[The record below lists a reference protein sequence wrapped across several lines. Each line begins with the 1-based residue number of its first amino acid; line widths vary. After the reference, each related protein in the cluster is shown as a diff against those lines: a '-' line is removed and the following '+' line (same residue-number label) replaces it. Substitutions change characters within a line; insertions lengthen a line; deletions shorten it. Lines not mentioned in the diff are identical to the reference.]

1 MSGACGGRRWWCR
14 NYVNIW
20 EWEYH
25 QSVSVWEG
33 WEAGARNE
41 MEEDVAVTRAVCNR
55 AGNEPSRKMKFHN
68 HGEGLYFA
76 STRAFSWLKALTS
89 ASTNEI
95 LC

>member
-1 MSGACGGRRWWCR
+1 MAGGGGGVGIMLTSGNGSITSQYQYGR
-14 NYVNIW
+14 
-20 EWEYH
+20 E
-25 QSVSVWEG
+25 EG

-41 MEEDVAVTRAVCNR
+41 KEEDVAVTRAVCNR

-68 HGEGLYFA
+68 HGEGLYYA

>member
-1 MSGACGGRRWWCR
+1 MGVSP
-14 NYVNIW
+14 
-20 EWEYH
+20 
-25 QSVSVWEG
+25 VSVWEG

-68 HGEGLYFA
+68 HGEGLYYA
-76 STRAFSWLKALTS
+76 STRAFSWLKAVTS